1 MQGITPVTTPTDVLV
16 IQGSSTM
23 TVRIKR
29 IAVGGLATTAGDMP
43 FQVIRRSTA
52 GTKGSATLT
61 AITAA
66 QHDINDAAPT
76 ATVSYVQT
84 ANYTTIGTGAGALLS
99 NRVILNVATAAQTN
113 VVEDFSRNA
122 DKPLILRGTSDF
134 LVVNFA
140 GATVPAGARSI

>member
-1 MQGITPVTTPTDVLV
+1 
-16 IQGSSTM
+16 
-23 TVRIKR
+23 
-29 IAVGGLATTAGDMP
+29 MP

-140 GATVPAGARSI
+140 GATVPAGGALDLTVETEEDNS